1 VDCVTLLEKERRTI
15 MTQPEIKAIPDG
27 MHTITPHL
35 VVRDA
40 ARAADW
46 YKAAL
51 GAEERGRIPV
61 PGGKYMQIELWF
73 GDSAVMLADE
83 FPEAGIL
90 SPLTTGG
97 TPVVLHFS
105 TENAEALW
113 KRAVDAGANVL
124 QPLQD
129 QFWGDRYGQII
140 DPFGYRWG
148 LAQHIRDV
156 SREEIARRA
165 AQVFGDQE

>member
-1 VDCVTLLEKERRTI
+1 
-15 MTQPEIKAIPDG
+15 MTQPEIKAIPSG
-27 MHTITPHL
+27 IHTITTHL

-40 ARAADW
+40 AQAAEW

-51 GAEERGRIPV
+51 GAGERGRIPV
-61 PGGKYMQIELWF
+61 PGGKFMQIELWF

-83 FPEAGIL
+83 FPDAGIL
-90 SPLTTGG
+90 SPLAIGG

-105 TENAEALW
+105 TDNVDALW
-113 KRAVDAGANVL
+113 KRAVDAGAKVL

-156 SREEIARRA
+156 SSEEIARSA
-165 AQVFGDQE
+165 AKVFGGSQE

>member
-1 VDCVTLLEKERRTI
+1 
-15 MTQPEIKAIPDG
+15 MTQAGIKAIPDG

-35 VVRDA
+35 VVREA
-40 ARAADW
+40 GRAAAW

-83 FPEAGIL
+83 FLEAGIL
-90 SPLTTGG
+90 SPLAIGG
-97 TPVVLHFS
+97 TPVVLHIS
-105 TENAEALW
+105 TENVEALW
-113 KRAVDAGANVL
+113 KRAIDAGATIL

-129 QFWGDRYGQII
+129 QFWGDRYGQIV

-148 LAQHIRDV
+148 LAQHIREV
-156 SREEIARRA
+156 STEDIARQA
-165 AQVFGDQE
+165 AKVFGGQE

>member
-1 VDCVTLLEKERRTI
+1 
-15 MTQPEIKAIPDG
+15 MTQTEVKAIPDG
-27 MHTITPHL
+27 IHTITPHI

-40 ARAADW
+40 ARAAEW

-83 FPEAGIL
+83 FTEAGIL
-90 SPLTTGG
+90 SPLAIGG
-97 TPVVLHFS
+97 TPVVLHFF
-105 TENAEALW
+105 TENVEALW
-113 KRAVDAGANVL
+113 KRAIDAGATIL

-129 QFWGDRYGQII
+129 QFWGDLYGQII

-148 LAQHIRDV
+148 LAQHTREV
-156 SREEIARRA
+156 SSEEIARQA
-165 AQVFGDQE
+165 AKVFGGQG